1 MDFLDYLAQKLSES
15 DSIEI
20 EVDDVE
26 NLEDM
31 DRESFM
37 ERSK

>member
-15 DSIEI
+15 DSNEI